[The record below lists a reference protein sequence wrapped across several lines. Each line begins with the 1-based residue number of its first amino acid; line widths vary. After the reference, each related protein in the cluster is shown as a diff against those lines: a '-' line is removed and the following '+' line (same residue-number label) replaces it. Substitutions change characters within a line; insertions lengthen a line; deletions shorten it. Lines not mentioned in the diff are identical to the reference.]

1 MTKEE
6 LVNQL
11 THTKNNYI
19 IGLAAL
25 SVFNSGQ
32 AEPLLERH
40 AAAFGDYTV
49 TFDQVAQLLK
59 KAPEHGIVLSEFN
72 KMLMRTTIIESF
84 EHIKEY
90 CQNTNQYPLLKK
102 QQWYEF
108 ARIIRNFLSHNCRF
122 IINKYDRERMPI
134 RWGKLEITE
143 QMHGRGLEADSF
155 GNIETWELFQ
165 QFETFVQNNLS

>member
-6 LVNQL
+6 LANQL
-11 THTKNNYI
+11 NHTKNNYI

-59 KAPEHGIVLSEFN
+59 KAPEHGIVLGEFN

-122 IINKYDRERMPI
+122 IINKYDRERLPI
-134 RWGKLEITE
+134 KWNDIEITE
-143 QMHGRGLEADSF
+143 QMHGRGLDAGVF
-155 GNIETWELFQ
+155 GNVETWELFQ
-165 QFETFVQNNLS
+165 QFVTFVEKELK

>member
-11 THTKNNYI
+11 EHTKNNYI

-32 AEPLLERH
+32 AVPLLERH

-49 TFDQVAQLLK
+49 TFNQVAQLLK

-90 CQNTNQYPLLKK
+90 CQNTNQYPLLK
-102 QQWYEF
+102 QQNWYEF
-108 ARIIRNFLSHNCRF
+108 ARMIRNFLSHNCRF
-122 IINKYDRERMPI
+122 IINKYDRERLPI
-134 RWGKLEITE
+134 KWGDIEITE
-143 QMHGRGLEADSF
+143 QLNGRGLEAGVF

-165 QFETFVQNNLS
+165 QFTDFVVTRLK

>member
-6 LVNQL
+6 LINQL
-11 THTKNNYI
+11 NHTKNNYI

-25 SVFNSGQ
+25 SMFNSGQ

-49 TFDQVAQLLK
+49 SFDQVAELLK
-59 KAPEHGIVLSEFN
+59 KKPEHGVVLSEFN
-72 KMLMRTTIIESF
+72 KMLMRTIIIESF

-90 CQNTNQYPLLKK
+90 CQNTSQYPLLKNQK
-102 QQWYEF
+102 WYEF

-122 IINKYDRERMPI
+122 IINKYDRARLPI
-134 RWGKLEITE
+134 KWGELEITE
-143 QMHGRGLEADSF
+143 QMHGQGLAPGSF
-155 GNIETWELFQ
+155 GNVETWELFQ
-165 QFETFVQNNLS
+165 QFTAFVEKELK